1 METAEA
7 TTFEDAWD
15 AKYAVDSGAEE
26 AAETPAAE
34 EAAQEPEVAA
44 PAEAEEP
51 PQASDPGDEPAA
63 SPPQADEMEA
73 LRKRYEGTKARYQAE
88 ERKRK
93 ELEARLQEIE
103 AQQTRPKSDPS
114 LGLDDVEAEE
124 IEAFRK
130 AHPDIAKATVDDPK
144 LAARWQKLLL
154 ERGED
159 EVIVTFETARGQAS
173 GVKEELSAEF
183 SRRDAAAHLKAIEDE
198 HPDWQ
203 SLVVNPAPQH
213 EQDTYAPEFVGWLG
227 MLPMQVGQG
236 VVWALQNGNASQVN
250 TVLRAYK
257 EYRTGASQKTPPRA
271 PANTPPLTAERQA
284 AAKAA
289 MAVPSKGAPPPKSRP
304 GDNATF
310 DELWE
315 AKYRKS

>member
-1 METAEA
+1 MENAEA

-15 AKYAVDSGAEE
+15 AKYAADSGAEE
-26 AAETPAAE
+26 AAETPAVE
-34 EAAQEPEVAA
+34 EAAKEPEAAA
-44 PAEAEEP
+44 PVEAEVQT
-51 PQASDPGDEPAA
+51 QASAPSDERAV
-63 SPPQADEMEA
+63 SPPQADEVEA

-114 LGLDDVEAEE
+114 LGLDDVETEE
-124 IEAFRK
+124 IEAFRN

-159 EVIVTFETARGQAS
+159 EVIVTFETARAQAARA
-173 GVKEELSAEF
+173 EEKFDAELR
-183 SRRDAAAHLKAIEDE
+183 RRDAMAHANAVDRIA
-198 HPDWQ
+198 PDWKE
-203 SLVVNPAPQH
+203 LVLNPAPQH
-213 EQDTYAPEFVGWLG
+213 ENDVYAPEFVQWVNR
-227 MLPMQVGQG
+227 LPMEVARG
-236 VVWALQNGNASQVN
+236 VVWALQDGQAEHLGTVFDAYRQYRAS
-250 TVLRAYK
+250 
-257 EYRTGASQKTPPRA
+257 ASSKTPPRA